1 MVYILQNLRQRQKTS
16 DIDTL
21 LVIQYKYYKIREVGG
36 KIMYQ
41 KGQYIIYGIRGV
53 CEVMDIITIDRP
65 DGPKDRL
72 YYVLRPY
79 YQQDSKIV
87 TPVDSEK
94 TITRPLLSK
103 EEALELID
111 KISDVKEMEMTN
123 DKQREERYKEALK
136 TCDCRVWISM
146 IKALYLR
153 RKDRLEQGKKMT
165 DLDER
170 YFKTA
175 EDNLYSELA
184 LSLGMKKDEMV
195 SYITE
200 RVLAEA

>member
-1 MVYILQNLRQRQKTS
+1 MF
-16 DIDTL
+16 
-21 LVIQYKYYKIREVGG
+21 E
-36 KIMYQ
+36 

-53 CEVMDIITIDRP
+53 CEVMDITTIDRP
-65 DGPKDRL
+65 GGPQGKL

-79 YQQDSKIV
+79 YHQDSKIV
-87 TPVDSEK
+87 TPVDSDK
-94 TITRPLLSK
+94 TVIRPLLTR

-111 KISDVKEMEMTN
+111 RIQDVQEMEVTE

-136 TCDCRVWISM
+136 TCDCRVWVSM

-153 RKDRLEQGKKMT
+153 RKDRIEQGKKMT

-175 EDNLYSELA
+175 EENLYSELA
-184 LSLGMKKDEMV
+184 LSLGMSRDEMV
-195 SYITE
+195 DYIKE
-200 RVLAEA
+200 RVLAETPAVGQRK

>member
-1 MVYILQNLRQRQKTS
+1 MF
-16 DIDTL
+16 
-21 LVIQYKYYKIREVGG
+21 E
-36 KIMYQ
+36 

-53 CEVMDIITIDRP
+53 CEVMDITTIDRP
-65 DGPKDRL
+65 GGPQGKL

-79 YQQDSKIV
+79 YHQDSKIV
-87 TPVDSEK
+87 TPVDSDK
-94 TITRPLLSK
+94 TVIRPLLTR

-111 KISDVKEMEMTN
+111 RIQDVQEMEVTE

-136 TCDCRVWISM
+136 TCDCRVWVSM

-153 RKDRLEQGKKMT
+153 RKDRIEQGKKMT

-175 EDNLYSELA
+175 EENLYSELA
-184 LSLGMKKDEMV
+184 RSLGMSRDEMV
-195 SYITE
+195 DYIKE
-200 RVLAEA
+200 RVLAETPAVG

>member
-1 MVYILQNLRQRQKTS
+1 
-16 DIDTL
+16 
-21 LVIQYKYYKIREVGG
+21 
-36 KIMYQ
+36 MY
-41 KGQYIIYGIRGV
+41 
-53 CEVMDIITIDRP
+53 M
-65 DGPKDRL
+65 
-72 YYVLRPY
+72 
-79 YQQDSKIV
+79 
-87 TPVDSEK
+87 
-94 TITRPLLSK
+94 
-103 EEALELID
+103 
-111 KISDVKEMEMTN
+111 
-123 DKQREERYKEALK
+123 
-136 TCDCRVWISM
+136 
-146 IKALYLR
+146 R

>member
-1 MVYILQNLRQRQKTS
+1 MF
-16 DIDTL
+16 
-21 LVIQYKYYKIREVGG
+21 E
-36 KIMYQ
+36 

-53 CEVMDIITIDRP
+53 CEVMDITTIDRP
-65 DGPKDRL
+65 GGPQGKL

-79 YQQDSKIV
+79 YHQDSKIV
-87 TPVDSEK
+87 TQVDSDK
-94 TITRPLLSK
+94 TVIRPLLTR

-111 KISDVKEMEMTN
+111 RIQDVQEMEVTE

-136 TCDCRVWISM
+136 TCDCSVWVSM

-153 RKDRLEQGKKMT
+153 RKDRIEQGKKMT

-175 EDNLYSELA
+175 EENLYSELA
-184 LSLGMKKDEMV
+184 LSLGMSRDEMV
-195 SYITE
+195 DYIKG
-200 RVLAEA
+200 RVLAETPAVG

>member
-1 MVYILQNLRQRQKTS
+1 MF
-16 DIDTL
+16 
-21 LVIQYKYYKIREVGG
+21 E
-36 KIMYQ
+36 

-53 CEVMDIITIDRP
+53 CEGMDITTIDRP
-65 DGPKDRL
+65 GGPQGKL

-79 YQQDSKIV
+79 YHQDSKIV
-87 TPVDSEK
+87 TPVDSDK
-94 TITRPLLSK
+94 TVIRPLLTR

-111 KISDVKEMEMTN
+111 RIQDVQEMEVTE

-136 TCDCRVWISM
+136 TCDCRVWVSM

-153 RKDRLEQGKKMT
+153 RKDRIEQGKKMT

-175 EDNLYSELA
+175 EENLYSELA
-184 LSLGMKKDEMV
+184 LSLGMSRDEMV
-195 SYITE
+195 DYIKE
-200 RVLAEA
+200 RVLAETPAVG

>member
-1 MVYILQNLRQRQKTS
+1 MF
-16 DIDTL
+16 
-21 LVIQYKYYKIREVGG
+21 E
-36 KIMYQ
+36 

-53 CEVMDIITIDRP
+53 CEVMDITTIDRP
-65 DGPKDRL
+65 GGPQGTL

-79 YQQDSKIV
+79 YHQDSKIV
-87 TPVDSEK
+87 TPVDSDK
-94 TITRPLLSK
+94 TVIRPLLTR

-111 KISDVKEMEMTN
+111 RIQDVQEMEVTE

-136 TCDCRVWISM
+136 TCDCRVWVSM

-153 RKDRLEQGKKMT
+153 RKDRIEQGKKMT

-175 EDNLYSELA
+175 EENLYSELA
-184 LSLGMKKDEMV
+184 LSLGMSRDEMV
-195 SYITE
+195 DYIKE
-200 RVLAEA
+200 RVLAETPAVG

>member
-1 MVYILQNLRQRQKTS
+1 
-16 DIDTL
+16 
-21 LVIQYKYYKIREVGG
+21 
-36 KIMYQ
+36 MYE

-53 CEVMDIITIDRP
+53 CEVMDITTVDRP
-65 DGPKDRL
+65 GGPKGKL

-79 YQQDSKIV
+79 YHQDCKIV
-87 TPVDSEK
+87 TPVDSDK
-94 TITRPLLSK
+94 TVVRALLTK
-103 EEALELID
+103 EEAQALID
-111 KISDVKEMEMTN
+111 RIPDVEEMAVTE

-136 TCDCRVWISM
+136 TCDCHVWVSM

-175 EDNLYSELA
+175 EENLYSELA
-184 LSLGMKKDEMV
+184 LSLDMPREDIV
-195 SYITE
+195 DYITA
-200 RVLAEA
+200 RVLADAPVV

>member
-1 MVYILQNLRQRQKTS
+1 MF
-16 DIDTL
+16 
-21 LVIQYKYYKIREVGG
+21 E
-36 KIMYQ
+36 

-53 CEVMDIITIDRP
+53 CEVMDITTIDRP
-65 DGPKDRL
+65 GGPQGKL

-79 YQQDSKIV
+79 YHQDSKIV
-87 TPVDSEK
+87 TPVDSDK
-94 TITRPLLSK
+94 TVIRPLLTR

-111 KISDVKEMEMTN
+111 RIQDVQEMEVTE

-136 TCDCRVWISM
+136 TCDCRVWVSM

-153 RKDRLEQGKKMT
+153 RKDRIEQGKKMT

-175 EDNLYSELA
+175 EENLYSELA
-184 LSLGMKKDEMV
+184 LSLGMSRDEMV
-195 SYITE
+195 DYIKG
-200 RVLAEA
+200 RVLAETPAVG

>member
-1 MVYILQNLRQRQKTS
+1 MF
-16 DIDTL
+16 
-21 LVIQYKYYKIREVGG
+21 E
-36 KIMYQ
+36 

-53 CEVMDIITIDRP
+53 CEVMDITTVDRP
-65 DGPKDRL
+65 GGPKGKL

-87 TPVDSEK
+87 TPVESEM
-94 TITRPLLSK
+94 TVTRPLLSR

-111 KISDVKEMEMTN
+111 HISEVKEMAVTE
-123 DKQREERYKEALK
+123 DKQREERYKEALR

-153 RKDRLEQGKKMT
+153 RRERQEQGKKMT

-184 LSLGMKKDEMV
+184 LSLGIPRDEMV
-195 SYITE
+195 GYITE
-200 RVLAEA
+200 RVLAESGAV

>member
-1 MVYILQNLRQRQKTS
+1 MF
-16 DIDTL
+16 
-21 LVIQYKYYKIREVGG
+21 E
-36 KIMYQ
+36 

-53 CEVMDIITIDRP
+53 CEVMDITTIDRP
-65 DGPKDRL
+65 GGPQGKL

-79 YQQDSKIV
+79 YHQDSKIV
-87 TPVDSEK
+87 TPVDSDK
-94 TITRPLLSK
+94 TVIRPLLTR

-111 KISDVKEMEMTN
+111 RLQDVQEMEVTE

-136 TCDCRVWISM
+136 TCDCRVWVSM

-153 RKDRLEQGKKMT
+153 RKDRIEQGKKMT

-175 EDNLYSELA
+175 EENLYSELA
-184 LSLGMKKDEMV
+184 LSLGMSRDEMV
-195 SYITE
+195 DYIKE
-200 RVLAEA
+200 RVLAETPAVG

>member
-1 MVYILQNLRQRQKTS
+1 
-16 DIDTL
+16 
-21 LVIQYKYYKIREVGG
+21 
-36 KIMYQ
+36 MYQ

-53 CEVMDIITIDRP
+53 CEVMDIIRIDRP

-87 TPVDSEK
+87 APVDSEK

-111 KISDVKEMEMTN
+111 KISDVKEMEVTN

>member
-1 MVYILQNLRQRQKTS
+1 MF
-16 DIDTL
+16 
-21 LVIQYKYYKIREVGG
+21 E
-36 KIMYQ
+36 

-53 CEVMDIITIDRP
+53 CEVMDITTIDRP
-65 DGPKDRL
+65 GGPQGKL

-79 YQQDSKIV
+79 YHQDSKIL
-87 TPVDSEK
+87 TPVDSDK
-94 TITRPLLSK
+94 TVIRPLLTR

-111 KISDVKEMEMTN
+111 RIQDVQEMEVTE

-136 TCDCRVWISM
+136 TCDCRVWVSM

-153 RKDRLEQGKKMT
+153 RKDRIEQGKKMT

-175 EDNLYSELA
+175 EENLYSELA
-184 LSLGMKKDEMV
+184 LSLGMSRDEMV
-195 SYITE
+195 DYIKG
-200 RVLAEA
+200 RVLAETPAVG

>member
-1 MVYILQNLRQRQKTS
+1 MF
-16 DIDTL
+16 
-21 LVIQYKYYKIREVGG
+21 E
-36 KIMYQ
+36 

-53 CEVMDIITIDRP
+53 CEVMDITTIDRP
-65 DGPKDRL
+65 GGPQGRL

-79 YQQDSKIV
+79 YHQDSKIV
-87 TPVDSEK
+87 TPVDSDK
-94 TITRPLLSK
+94 TVIRPLLTR

-111 KISDVKEMEMTN
+111 RIQDVQEMEVTE

-136 TCDCRVWISM
+136 TCDCRVWVSM

-153 RKDRLEQGKKMT
+153 RKDRIEQGKKMT

-175 EDNLYSELA
+175 EENLYSELA
-184 LSLGMKKDEMV
+184 LSLGMSRDEMV
-195 SYITE
+195 DYIKG
-200 RVLAEA
+200 RVLAETPAVG

>member
-1 MVYILQNLRQRQKTS
+1 MINSGRN
-16 DIDTL
+16 
-21 LVIQYKYYKIREVGG
+21 
-36 KIMYQ
+36 
-41 KGQYIIYGIRGV
+41 GIR
-53 CEVMDIITIDRP
+53 
-65 DGPKDRL
+65 
-72 YYVLRPY
+72 
-79 YQQDSKIV
+79 
-87 TPVDSEK
+87 
-94 TITRPLLSK
+94 
-103 EEALELID
+103 
-111 KISDVKEMEMTN
+111 
-123 DKQREERYKEALK
+123 EALK

>member
-1 MVYILQNLRQRQKTS
+1 MF
-16 DIDTL
+16 
-21 LVIQYKYYKIREVGG
+21 E
-36 KIMYQ
+36 

-53 CEVMDIITIDRP
+53 CEVMDITTIDRP
-65 DGPKDRL
+65 GGPQGKL

-79 YQQDSKIV
+79 YHQDSKIV
-87 TPVDSEK
+87 TPVDSDK
-94 TITRPLLSK
+94 TVIRPLLTR

-111 KISDVKEMEMTN
+111 RIQDVQEMEVTE

-136 TCDCRVWISM
+136 TCDCRVWVSM

-153 RKDRLEQGKKMT
+153 RKDRIEQGNKMT

-175 EDNLYSELA
+175 EENLYSELA
-184 LSLGMKKDEMV
+184 LSLGMSRDEMV
-195 SYITE
+195 DYIKG
-200 RVLAEA
+200 RVLAETPAVG

>member
-1 MVYILQNLRQRQKTS
+1 
-16 DIDTL
+16 
-21 LVIQYKYYKIREVGG
+21 
-36 KIMYQ
+36 MYE

-53 CEVMDIITIDRP
+53 CEVMDITTVDRP
-65 DGPKDRL
+65 GGPKGKL

-79 YQQDSKIV
+79 YHQDCKIV
-87 TPVDSEK
+87 TPVDSDK
-94 TITRPLLSK
+94 TVVRALLTK
-103 EEALELID
+103 EEAQALID
-111 KISDVKEMEMTN
+111 RIPDVEEMAVTE

-136 TCDCRVWISM
+136 TCDCHVWVSM

-175 EDNLYSELA
+175 EENLYSELA
-184 LSLGMKKDEMV
+184 LSLDMPREEVVD
-195 SYITE
+195 YITA
-200 RVLAEA
+200 RVLAEAPVV

>member
-1 MVYILQNLRQRQKTS
+1 MF
-16 DIDTL
+16 
-21 LVIQYKYYKIREVGG
+21 E
-36 KIMYQ
+36 

-53 CEVMDIITIDRP
+53 CEVMDITTIDRP
-65 DGPKDRL
+65 GRPQGKL

-79 YQQDSKIV
+79 YHQDSKIV
-87 TPVDSEK
+87 TPVDSDK
-94 TITRPLLSK
+94 TVIRPLLTR

-111 KISDVKEMEMTN
+111 RIQDVQEMEVTE

-136 TCDCRVWISM
+136 TCDCRVWVSM

-153 RKDRLEQGKKMT
+153 RKDRIEQGKKMT

-175 EDNLYSELA
+175 EENLYSELA
-184 LSLGMKKDEMV
+184 LSLGMSRDEMV
-195 SYITE
+195 DYIKE
-200 RVLAEA
+200 RVLAETPAVG